1 MSDTSNSDAPAEGAA
16 GAAPGT
22 VSLGIAQQYV
32 KDLSFE
38 SPSAPKIFMS
48 QMKQPNVNANFNV
61 AANDLGN
68 DLHEVVLSVEINAEQ
83 DNEKVFMAELAY
95 AGICQVK
102 GATQDVLRQALM
114 IEVPRQLFPF
124 ARAVLADAIR
134 DGGFPPLLLSPI
146 DFNKLYREHM
156 ESSVAEG
163 KVT

>member
-1 MSDTSNSDAPAEGAA
+1 MSDTSNSDAPAE

-68 DLHEVVLSVEINAEQ
+68 DLHEVVLSVEINAEVE
-83 DNEKVFMAELAY
+83 NEKVFVAELAY
-95 AGICQVK
+95 AGICQIK
-102 GATQDVLRQALM
+102 GAAPEVLRQALM

-163 KVT
+163 QVT